1 MRLRDCF
8 AELIAYVAYFLKS
21 KNKDDLVFAQVQADV
36 QRLLSETE
44 SMMRGGGIDPE
55 EYNEARFAV
64 CAWVD
69 EALLSST
76 WAGKTEWQKDSL
88 QRRYFQTTDAGEE
101 FFEHLNRL
109 GQHQRDAREIYYL
122 CLAMGFKGRYHQ
134 QGDEPLLEQL
144 KTSNLQFL
152 LGSSVGL
159 PSLYRTELFPEAY
172 PVEGTELASSGGES
186 FFTPAILTAL
196 ISPLILFGGLFLIY
210 SFILNNI
217 GENFLKV
224 VPK

>member
-8 AELIAYVAYFLKS
+8 AELIAYVAYCIKS
-21 KNKDDLVFAQVQADV
+21 KNLDSMSFGQVQTDV

-44 SMMRGGGIDPE
+44 STMRAGGVDAE

-76 WAGKTEWQKDSL
+76 WAGKADWQKDSL
-88 QRRYFQTTDAGEE
+88 QRRYFQTADAGQE
-101 FFEHLNRL
+101 FFERLNSL

-122 CLAMGFKGRYHQ
+122 CLAMGFKGRFHQ
-134 QGDEPLLEQL
+134 EGDEPLLEQL
-144 KTSNLQFL
+144 KTSNLKFL

-159 PSLYRTELFPEAY
+159 PSLERTELFPEAY
-172 PVEGTELASSGGES
+172 PVEGSELAPSTEKKI
-186 FFTPAILTAL
+186 FTPATITAL
-196 ISPLILFGGLFLIY
+196 IAPLVLFGGLFLIY

-217 GENFLKV
+217 GENFLKL
-224 VPK
+224 VP

>member
-8 AELIAYVAYFLKS
+8 AELIAYVAYFIRS
-21 KNKDDLVFAQVQADV
+21 KNANSLSFIQVQTDV
-36 QRLLSETE
+36 QRLLAETE
-44 SMMRGGGIDPE
+44 STMRSGGITPE

-76 WAGKTEWQKDSL
+76 WPGKTEWQKDSL
-88 QRRYFQTTDAGEE
+88 QRKYFQTADAGQE
-101 FFEHLNRL
+101 FFERLNQL

-134 QGDEPLLEQL
+134 EGDAPLLEQL
-144 KTSNLQFL
+144 KTSNLKYL

-159 PSLYRTELFPEAY
+159 PSLERTELFPEAY
-172 PVEGTELASSGGES
+172 PVEGSELLPSTGKS
-186 FFTPAILTAL
+186 FFTPGALSAL
-196 ISPLILFGGLFLIY
+196 IAPLVLFGGLFLIY

-217 GENFLKV
+217 GENFLKS
-224 VPK
+224 VP

>member
-8 AELIAYVAYFLKS
+8 AELIAYVAYFIKS
-21 KNKDDLVFAQVQADV
+21 KNIDGFSFGQVQTDV

-44 SMMRGGGIDPE
+44 STMRGGGIDAE

-69 EALLSST
+69 EALLGSA
-76 WAGKTEWQKDSL
+76 WAGKTEWQRDSL
-88 QRRYFQTTDAGEE
+88 QRKYFQTSDAGQE
-101 FFEHLNRL
+101 FFERLNRL

-134 QGDEPLLEQL
+134 EGDEPLLEQL
-144 KTSNLQFL
+144 KTSNLKFL

-159 PSLYRTELFPEAY
+159 PSLERSELFPEAY
-172 PVEGTELASSGGES
+172 PVEGTELASSAGKS
-186 FFTPAILTAL
+186 FFTPITLTAL
-196 ISPLILFGGLFLIY
+196 IAPLVLFGGLFLIY

-217 GENFLKV
+217 GENFFKL
-224 VPK
+224 VP

>member
-8 AELIAYVAYFLKS
+8 AELIAYVAYFIKS
-21 KNKDDLVFAQVQADV
+21 KNKDNLSFGQVQADA

-44 SMMRGGGIDPE
+44 SAMRAGGIAPE

-76 WAGKTEWQKDSL
+76 WPGKIEWQKDSL
-88 QRRYFQTTDAGEE
+88 QRKYFQTSDAGQE

-134 QGDEPLLEQL
+134 DADEPLLEQL
-144 KTSNLQFL
+144 KTSNLKFL

-159 PSLYRTELFPEAY
+159 PSLERTELFPEAY
-172 PVEGTELASSGGES
+172 PVEGTELASLGRKN
-186 FFTPAILTAL
+186 FFSPATLTAL
-196 ISPLILFGGLFLIY
+196 IAPLVLFGGLFLIY

-217 GENFLKV
+217 GENFLKL
-224 VPK
+224 VP

>member
-8 AELIAYVAYFLKS
+8 AELIAYVAYFIRS
-21 KNKDDLVFAQVQADV
+21 KNADNQSFGRVQTDV

-44 SMMRGGGIDPE
+44 AAARNGSVDTD

-69 EALLSST
+69 EVILSSG
-76 WAGKTEWQKDSL
+76 WSGRIEWQKDSL
-88 QRRYFQTTDAGEE
+88 QRKYFQTSDAGQE
-101 FFEHLNRL
+101 FFERLNRL
-109 GQHQRDAREIYYL
+109 GQQQRDAREIYYL

-134 QGDEPLLEQL
+134 EGDSPLLEQL
-144 KTSNLQFL
+144 KTSNLKFL

-159 PSLYRTELFPEAY
+159 PALDRTELFPEAY
-172 PVEGTELASSGGES
+172 PVEGTELSPSSKNK
-186 FFTPAILTAL
+186 FFTPAVLTAL
-196 ISPLILFGGLFLIY
+196 VAPLVLFGGLFVIY

-217 GENFLKV
+217 GENFLKS
-224 VPK
+224 VP

>member
-8 AELIAYVAYFLKS
+8 AELIAYVAYFIKS
-21 KNKDDLVFAQVQADV
+21 KNVDSLSFGHVQTDV

-44 SMMRGGGIDPE
+44 STMRSGGIDTE

-69 EALLSST
+69 EALLSSK
-76 WAGKTEWQKDSL
+76 WVGKTEWQRDSL
-88 QRRYFQTTDAGEE
+88 QRKYFQTSDAGQE
-101 FFEHLNRL
+101 FFERLNRL

-134 QGDEPLLEQL
+134 EGDEPLLEQL
-144 KTSNLQFL
+144 KTSNLKFL

-159 PSLYRTELFPEAY
+159 PSLERSELFPEAY
-172 PVEGTELASSGGES
+172 PVEGTELASSGGKS
-186 FFTPAILTAL
+186 FFTPTTLTAL
-196 ISPLILFGGLFLIY
+196 IAPLVLFGGLFLIY
-210 SFILNNI
+210 SFILSNI
-217 GENFLKV
+217 GENFLKS
-224 VPK
+224 VP

>member
-8 AELIAYVAYFLKS
+8 AELIAYVAYFIKS
-21 KNKDDLVFAQVQADV
+21 KDINNLSFGQVQSEV

-44 SMMRGGGIDPE
+44 STMRREGLGAE

-69 EALLSST
+69 EALLSSA
-76 WAGKTEWQKDSL
+76 WAGKNEWQRDSL
-88 QRRYFQTTDAGEE
+88 QRKYFQTADAGQE
-101 FFEHLNRL
+101 FFERLNNL
-109 GQHQRDAREIYYL
+109 GQQMRDAREIYYL

-134 QGDEPLLEQL
+134 EGDTPLLEQL
-144 KTSNLQFL
+144 KTSNLKFL

-159 PSLYRTELFPEAY
+159 PALDRTELFPEAY
-172 PVEGTELASSGGES
+172 PIEGVELA
-186 FFTPAILTAL
+186 TPARKGIFTAASITAL
-196 ISPLILFGGLFLIY
+196 IAPLVLFGGLFLIY

-217 GENFLKV
+217 GENFLKSV
-224 VPK
+224 H

>member
-8 AELIAYVAYFLKS
+8 AELIAYVGYFIKS
-21 KNKDDLVFAQVQADV
+21 KNIDSMSFGQVQINV

-44 SMMRGGGIDPE
+44 STMRSWEVDTE

-69 EALLSST
+69 EVLLSST

-88 QRRYFQTTDAGEE
+88 QRKYFHTADAGQE
-101 FFEHLNRL
+101 FFERLNGL

-122 CLAMGFKGRYHQ
+122 CLAMGFKGRFHQ
-134 QGDEPLLEQL
+134 EGDEPLLEQL
-144 KTSNLQFL
+144 KTSNLKFL

-159 PSLYRTELFPEAY
+159 PSLERTELFPEAY
-172 PVEGTELASSGGES
+172 PVEGTELAPSTGKK
-186 FFTPAILTAL
+186 FFTPATITVLVA
-196 ISPLILFGGLFLIY
+196 PLVLFGGLFLIY

-217 GENFLKV
+217 GENFFKM
-224 VPK
+224 VP